1 MLCLKFPLSGTNSD
15 QSQMPSLYRKDAAMK
30 DQKLRPI
37 TDEDRVTA
45 IFFGETRNQQEVLE
59 LSEYAG
65 RFSRHGEIRNISMG
79 PITAYVVSMM
89 ADARHLLIGLDYTLR
104 KGYVFGCVQIP
115 YLEATYRFVMSLAA
129 ELNSQLS
136 PLPAC
141 CMCGRPVP
149 FPPEVMTTSEDG
161 NRTSATRLLLHRA
174 SLSSRK
180 SKT

>member
-1 MLCLKFPLSGTNSD
+1 
-15 QSQMPSLYRKDAAMK
+15 MK

-45 IFFGETRNQQEVLE
+45 IFFGETRNQQEVLDLADYAKR
-59 LSEYAG
+59 LSH
-65 RFSRHGEIRNISMG
+65 HGEIRNISIG

-149 FPPEVMTTSEDG
+149 FPPEVMTTGEDG
-161 NRTSATRLLLHRA
+161 NPHVSDSVYCSSCIPLIEEKQDPGTADLVEMKRTEAAVELVA
-174 SLSSRK
+174 
-180 SKT
+180 